1 MTDATRHILAIHAH
15 PDDVEMLGSGTLALL
30 AERGHHITIATMTA
44 GGLGSTEHS
53 LEETAQIR
61 LREAS
66 TAAALIGAS
75 YRCAGLPDLG
85 VFNEDSARRRTV
97 ELTRSVAPDI
107 IITAAPVDYHPDHEA
122 TSLLVRDACFAV
134 TIPNYRTG
142 EARILGEIP
151 HLYFMDPIGGRDRD
165 GNKVRPDFAVDVARF
180 METKRR
186 MLSAHESQRSWV
198 LKQHGIDN
206 YVGSMEAWT
215 AKRGQSAGVEFAE
228 GFRQYTWHPYPRT
241 PLLQE
246 LVGDAL
252 IEPAS

>member
-1 MTDATRHILAIHAH
+1 MRHILAIHAH

-30 AERGHHITIATMTA
+30 AERGHRVTIATMTA
-44 GGLGSTEHS
+44 GDCGSTEHG
-53 LEETAQIR
+53 LEETAHIR
-61 LREAS
+61 MREATS
-66 TAAALIGAS
+66 AAAYIGAS
-75 YRCAGLPDLG
+75 YHCARLPDLG
-85 VFNEDSARRRTV
+85 VFNEDSARRRAV
-97 ELTRSVAPDI
+97 ELIRSAAPDI

-142 EARILGEIP
+142 EARVLDTIP
-151 HLYFMDPIGGRDRD
+151 HLYFMDPIGGRDRE
-165 GNKVRPDFAVDVARF
+165 GNKVRPDFAVNVARF

-186 MLSAHESQRSWV
+186 MLLAHESQRSWV

-206 YVGSMEAWT
+206 YVGSMEAWA
-215 AKRGQSAGVEFAE
+215 AKQGQSVGMEFAE

-246 LVGDAL
+246 LVGEAL
-252 IEPAS
+252 ITIS